1 MTRPRKNKADWE
13 TEAITLEPNALK
25 AAKGER
31 NALVVAGPGA
41 GKTELLAQRASFL
54 LETQLCPAPYRIL
67 AISFKREAAENLKKR
82 VVLRCGRE
90 LASRFDSMTYD
101 AFAKDILDRF
111 RLSLHAAVRPSAD
124 YRILTGSDGSPA
136 AMQQRLL
143 ELPSTICSLD
153 EATRRS
159 LTGAQLIFGMV
170 SKSLPAKSWPDDPV
184 FVAGASMWS
193 SLLSDRPSS
202 LSFQMIG
209 RLAEFIINSNPQIR
223 IALRSAYS
231 FVFLDEFQDTTSIQF
246 SLTKACFLGRSSVLT
261 AVGDTKQKIMGWAGA
276 MPGVFN
282 EFKTSFDA
290 EKLELT
296 QNHRSRPKLVA
307 IQSVFAKALDPEAA
321 PVSVPNLNG
330 NDGECRV
337 FEFQDEQQEAAF
349 LANLID
355 NTIKEKAVPPEEICV
370 LCRARPDSFASA
382 LIEQLNT
389 RKIKVLVEV
398 NRREIVSEPISAL
411 LLDLIALMFFE
422 ADPEAW
428 DRVSGV
434 VAEIADSRQDPDNV
448 HALLRL
454 VTFLAEQKKKMP
466 GPGATPE
473 EVRQALSEC
482 LAFIGKERFA
492 VLHPQYAQGD
502 YLDTVIERLAEVISS
517 ELSSNSWSGIPD
529 AVRGVNAVSIMT
541 MHKSKGLEFHTVIF
555 LGLEDNAIWNYQA
568 NADEETCGLFVALS
582 RAKECC
588 FFTFCQSR
596 PGRWGNPT
604 SQSHIT
610 IQRIFDLFAEAGVSV
625 ETVQQDNENVS

>member
-1 MTRPRKNKADWE
+1 
-13 TEAITLEPNALK
+13 
-25 AAKGER
+25 
-31 NALVVAGPGA
+31 
-41 GKTELLAQRASFL
+41 
-54 LETQLCPAPYRIL
+54 
-67 AISFKREAAENLKKR
+67 
-82 VVLRCGRE
+82 
-90 LASRFDSMTYD
+90 MTYD

-111 RLSLHAAVRPSAD
+111 RLSLPVAVRPSAD

-143 ELPSTICSLD
+143 ELPSTICRLNE
-153 EATRRS
+153 EARRS
-159 LTGAQLIFGMV
+159 LTGAQIIFGMV
-170 SKSLPAKSWPDDPV
+170 SKSLPANSWPDNPA
-184 FVAGASMWS
+184 FIAGSSMWS
-193 SLLSDRPSS
+193 SLINERPSS

-209 RLAEFIINSNPQIR
+209 RLAEFIINTNPQIR
-223 IALRSAYS
+223 MALRAAYS

-246 SLTKACFLGRSSVLT
+246 NLTKACFLGSRSVLT

-307 IQSVFAKALDPEAA
+307 IQSVFAKELDPDAA
-321 PVSVPNLNG
+321 LVSVPNLNG

-337 FEFQDEQQEAAF
+337 FEFQDEQKEAVF
-349 LANLID
+349 LADLID

-382 LIEQLNT
+382 LIEQLNA
-389 RKIKVLVEV
+389 REIKVLVEV

-411 LLDLIALMFFE
+411 FLDLIALMFFE

-428 DRVSGV
+428 DRVSAV

-454 VTFLAEQKKKMP
+454 VTFLAEQRKKMP
-466 GPGATPE
+466 GPEATPE
-473 EVRQALSEC
+473 QVRQALSEC
-482 LAFIGKERFA
+482 LTFIGKERFA

-502 YLDTVIERLAEVISS
+502 YLDTVVERLAEVISA
-517 ELSSNSWSGIPD
+517 ELPSSGWSDIPD
-529 AVRGVNAVSIMT
+529 AVRGAHAVSIMT

-568 NADEETCGLFVALS
+568 NTDEETCGLFVALS

-588 FFTFCQSR
+588 YFTFCQSR
-596 PGRWGNPT
+596 PGRWGNRT

-610 IQRIFDLFAEAGVSV
+610 IQRIFDLFAEAGVTV
-625 ETVQQDNENVS
+625 ESPPRNIENES